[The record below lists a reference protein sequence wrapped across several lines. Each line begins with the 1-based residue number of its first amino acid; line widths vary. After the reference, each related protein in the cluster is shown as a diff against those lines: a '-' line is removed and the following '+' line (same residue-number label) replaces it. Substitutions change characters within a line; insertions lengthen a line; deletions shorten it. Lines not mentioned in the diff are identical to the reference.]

1 MKDCS
6 TDDDGNNFTY
16 KPINHENFQI
26 IKKHRNSRYVLTIRE
41 NARKRANGEIIVPK
55 KGNVI
60 KLAASERAKNG
71 VRACNTTN
79 CTKTIQYYDGLGG
92 GYCGTCA
99 PESLRSLKYCSVQ
112 GCSKIKKWDG
122 KWKTHCDKNNPK
134 VLADKL
140 RNKCSVQGCS
150 KIKCYDG
157 KCKTHC
163 DKNNAQ
169 YLADKLH
176 DRLKKQEKRR
186 SGL

>member
-1 MKDCS
+1 MKDCA

-79 CTKTIQYYDGLGG
+79 CTKHIQLFDGLGG
-92 GYCGTCA
+92 GYCLTCA
-99 PESLRSLKYCSVQ
+99 PESLRSTNHCSVQ
-112 GCSKIKKWDG
+112 GCSKNRKYGG
-122 KWKTHCDKNNPK
+122 KCKAHCDKNNEQYI
-134 VLADKL
+134 ADKL
-140 RNKCSVQGCS
+140 K
-150 KIKCYDG
+150 
-157 KCKTHC
+157 
-163 DKNNAQ
+163 
-169 YLADKLH
+169 DKLKS
-176 DRLKKQEKRR
+176 RERR
-186 SGL
+186 SRL